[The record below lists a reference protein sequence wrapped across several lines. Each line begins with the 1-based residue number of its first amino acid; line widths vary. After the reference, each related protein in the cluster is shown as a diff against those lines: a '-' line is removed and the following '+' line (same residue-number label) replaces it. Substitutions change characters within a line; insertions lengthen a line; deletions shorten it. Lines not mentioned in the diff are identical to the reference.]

1 MGTNKPLE
9 KSEEDR
15 DAKEIA
21 LSSLMGVEKELGFLI
36 LGVVFGAALGILGNL
51 WVAFLVELVRIL
63 VPPELW
69 TATSFLGLIITTIF
83 SLFVLKKSFESAIKY
98 ITGKENLAEITEK
111 KEALG

>member
-1 MGTNKPLE
+1 MTNRPLE

-15 DAKEIA
+15 EAKEIA

-63 VPPELW
+63 VPTELW
-69 TATSFLGLIITTIF
+69 TVASFLGLIITTIL
-83 SLFVLKKSFESAIKY
+83 SLFVLKKSFESALKY
-98 ITGKENLAEITEK
+98 ITGKESLAKMTEK